1 MNEHDRIVAVIDAT
15 LAVPAPHVPELDE
28 TLVAATVAAMQT
40 PEALAS
46 VARDPYW
53 PKWDTPWWQMA
64 LLDEAGLTDRVPLP
78 VAEALLASAKR
89 YLAVFPLR
97 LEEVPPGIDTHRDIV
112 CHCALATLDRMLR
125 NRGVDIDRTL
135 PWVRGWYAKYALPD
149 GGWNCDESTYTKP
162 TPHSSFMSTVP
173 MLEAL
178 ANRPE
183 LAGDEGL
190 VLDRGARYLIE
201 RRLFWSLSKNAV
213 AHPEFLETTFPR
225 YYDYD
230 ILRGLAFLVRWARQR
245 GAKLPAAAIVEAVET
260 LARAAGPGGAL
271 APARRGWHGEK
282 TLEPQADGTWTKG
295 HPARYFPL
303 LEEAGRTDRPSA
315 ALTRSWRGTLE
326 ALRPVLGA

>member
-1 MNEHDRIVAVIDAT
+1 MNEHDRILAVIDGT

-28 TLVAATVAAMQT
+28 ALVASTVAAMET
-40 PEALAS
+40 APALAS

-89 YLAVFPLR
+89 YIDFFPLKA
-97 LEEVPPGIDTHRDIV
+97 EEVPPGIDGHRDIV

-125 NRGVDIDRTL
+125 NRGVEIDATL
-135 PWVRGWYAKYALPD
+135 PWVRGWYVKYVMAD
-149 GGWNCDESTYTKP
+149 GGWNCDESSYTKP
-162 TPHSSFMSTVP
+162 HPHSSFMSTVP
-173 MLEAL
+173 MLEAFI
-178 ANRPE
+178 ARPE
-183 LAGDEGL
+183 LTGDEGL
-190 VLDRGARYLIE
+190 VLDRGAKYLID
-201 RRLFWSLSKNAV
+201 RRLAWSISKKQV
-213 AHPEFLETTFPR
+213 ASPEFLETTFPR

-230 ILRGLAFLVRWARQR
+230 ILRGLAWLVRWARQR
-245 GAKLPAAAIVEAVET
+245 GAKIPAAAIVDAVET
-260 LARAAGPGGAL
+260 LAKAAGPGGAL
-271 APARRGWHGEK
+271 APARRGWFGEK
-282 TLEPQADGTWTKG
+282 TLEPQPDGTWTRG